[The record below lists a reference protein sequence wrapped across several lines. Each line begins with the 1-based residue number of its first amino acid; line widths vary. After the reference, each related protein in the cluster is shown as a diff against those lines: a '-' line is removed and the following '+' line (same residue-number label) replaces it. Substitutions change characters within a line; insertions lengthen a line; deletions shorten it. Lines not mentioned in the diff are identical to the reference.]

1 MRKTNVFL
9 IISFLLLVSAWNMS
23 GCAKNKEE
31 PQADTERV
39 NCKLKREMTE
49 TESSEVPE
57 TENDIDKQ
65 EEKEFPDDIFYW
77 GAEEYFYLLEGEW
90 VAAEYA
96 GTITETGFDEVWEEW
111 YQEEQQKYTDEVIE
125 KYLGSEY
132 RVELDNLLCFAPYS
146 DLALILE
153 DDGELFSVTRFIP
166 REFITMT
173 PPYIALSAQLVD
185 NDEEYQFIIDADGT
199 VLIEIKY
206 HFFRLERK
214 EGQDSAAVKG
224 EEDDADYVLYLEDEG
239 VRDNPV
245 FAAFIDKEITA
256 YDAETEENRDIYEC
270 YKQALFGDPYGIHYM
285 AEDLD
290 GDGNDELLVLLQWDD
305 CDGDLL
311 VFHEEDGKLYQ
322 WETWEYFMW
331 MRMLEIEY
339 HGNGIFSMGGGAGDI
354 VGRYNTEGKIE
365 YIAKYF
371 RSWGHTEEGKYWKSG
386 HLILYEDGQ
395 EGKELRWEGIYFH
408 EDDTMEMTP
417 ENQAN
422 YDEFVAIMHKI
433 WEEIG
438 EGRRIKDIEYEENTK
453 KIPMAEVFDN

>member
-1 MRKTNVFL
+1 MEEPEEHITEPETKEVRQGEQMKNMRKKLIVYGSIGIFAAGVSLFL
-9 IISFLLLVSAWNMS
+9 FFNKQDTDNGEDTVSI
-23 GCAKNKEE
+23 
-31 PQADTERV
+31 PDDTAIET
-39 NCKLKREMTE
+39 EIETE
-49 TESSEVPE
+49 TEPAKDTDIPE
-57 TENDIDKQ
+57 N
-65 EEKEFPDDIFYW
+65 
-77 GAEEYFYLLEGEW
+77 
-90 VAAEYA
+90 
-96 GTITETGFDEVWEEW
+96 
-111 YQEEQQKYTDEVIE
+111 
-125 KYLGSEY
+125 S
-132 RVELDNLLCFAPYS
+132 
-146 DLALILE
+146 
-153 DDGELFSVTRFIP
+153 
-166 REFITMT
+166 
-173 PPYIALSAQLVD
+173 D
-185 NDEEYQFIIDADGT
+185 NDTATAPMETDTDMLDT
-199 VLIEIKY
+199 
-206 HFFRLERK
+206 
-214 EGQDSAAVKG
+214 

-239 VRDNPV
+239 IRDNPV

-256 YDAETEENRDIYEC
+256 YDAETGENRYIHEC
-270 YKQALFGDPYGIHYM
+270 NNRYNVYGIHYM

-290 GDGNDELLVLLQWDD
+290 GDGNGELLVLLQWDG

-386 HLILYEDGQ
+386 RLILYKDGQ
-395 EGKELRWEGIYFH
+395 EERELSWEGIYFH

-422 YDEFVAIMHKI
+422 YDEFVAIMYEI

-438 EGRRIKDIEYEENTK
+438 EGRRIEEIEYEENAK
-453 KIPMAEVFDN
+453 KIPLMELFGN